1 VRHSLEA
8 HPLFDH
14 HSMVLGPTPAP
25 IAKRAGKA
33 RWQLMLQVPT
43 RPLMQKIVTSAKPVI
58 AQLPLAKKVRW
69 SMDIEP
75 QDLS

>member
-1 VRHSLEA
+1 
-8 HPLFDH
+8 
-14 HSMVLGPTPAP
+14 MVLGPTPAP

-33 RWQLMLQVPT
+33 RWQLVLQVPS
-43 RPLMQKIVTSAKPVI
+43 RPQMQKIISAAKPVI

-69 SMDIEP
+69 SLDVEP